1 VLTSTT
7 ISYSFP
13 HSLPDLPA
21 LFHLV
26 CILPQMASYG
36 GGDELN
42 IRTIPTGFS
51 DLYQSYAVA
60 YET

>member
-1 VLTSTT
+1 
-7 ISYSFP
+7 
-13 HSLPDLPA
+13 
-21 LFHLV
+21 
-26 CILPQMASYG
+26 MASYG